1 MILTIP
7 TMSRSKEY
15 QKLLNDKRWKDLRR
29 SYLQAHPLCELCEEK
44 GYYVSAIDVHHKI
57 PVESA
62 KTPERMEQLCYSIG
76 INNLQALCKACH
88 VRVHKEMGKDT
99 RENRKQR
106 KDDALQ
112 RWIARHMGDK
122 HDS

>member
-15 QKLLNDKRWKDLRR
+15 QKLLNDKRWKYLRR
-29 SYLQAHPLCELCEEK
+29 SYLQAHPLCEICEQK
-44 GYYVSAIDVHHKI
+44 GYYVSAVDIHHKI

-62 KTPERMEQLCYSIG
+62 KTTERMEELCYSWT
-76 INNLQALCKACH
+76 NLQALCIPCH
-88 VRVHKEMGKDT
+88 VLVHKKMGKDT

-112 RWIARHMGDK
+112 RWIERHRGDK
-122 HDS
+122 PDS